1 MKPLTQIEI
10 LEQAI
15 KICKDYSEDKYNLYK
30 GRAPYT
36 GKEYGRA
43 NDIVQGQSNGVSG
56 SFTFGTGTVESKPV
70 YYFAFKVADKICR
83 IDKVSGD
90 IVFTL
95 DNPQQPYIE
104 TVYSKQTRI
113 DTDSIGYKYFVTDVF
128 NISKEKVSYN
138 IHLPETAIQQ
148 AYNAMPN

>member
-43 NDIVQGQSNGVSG
+43 NDIVQGQPDGAEECADLLTELLEQVKLKY
-56 SFTFGTGTVESKPV
+56 SKPAIIYDPNKCLV
-70 YYFAFKVADKICR
+70 CGEYHNNGNLPCPYNKI
-83 IDKVSGD
+83 
-90 IVFTL
+90 T
-95 DNPQQPYIE
+95 
-104 TVYSKQTRI
+104 
-113 DTDSIGYKYFVTDVF
+113 
-128 NISKEKVSYN
+128 
-138 IHLPETAIQQ
+138 
-148 AYNAMPN
+148 